1 MRILK
6 TTLAATVAILS
17 FALPA
22 LADTPV
28 TLKFYH
34 PQLPW
39 IGGVIE
45 SFNATHKD
53 VVIEDQAPA
62 ENYSAGDQNVIR
74 GLMTNSAPDVYLA
87 SYSGVPS
94 LVSILKDRKL
104 DVSLAKFM
112 QLESNGWAEQN
123 YSDALLSLAK
133 VGGEQYA
140 MPFTA
145 SLPIV
150 YVNKDLIEKAGG
162 SVDQFP
168 TTWDGVIELAQNV
181 NKLGD
186 GSIGLNFSVGGL
198 SDDWFWQM
206 VVMAS
211 GNTML
216 NADATGIGFDNE
228 AGMEAL
234 RVTQDMAVKTDMTV
248 YATPTPATQQFLAG
262 KIGMVIES
270 PSEIV
275 GYGKAIGDRFTM
287 RTVKFPLIDAKNG
300 GLPAGGAALMMLA
313 QDDKKQAAAWEF
325 IKYMTSAETQAVVSK
340 ASGYMPTNKQA
351 AEVLKEFYAQNPN
364 FLTAFSEMDAARPW
378 FAYPDNT
385 ADDVWKGVA
394 PVIDQL
400 QRGKITPQDAMS
412 MMRDHVAS
420 VMANK

>member
-1 MRILK
+1 MFKLK
-6 TTLAATVAILS
+6 TALAATAAILS

-22 LADTPV
+22 WADTPV

-39 IGGVIE
+39 IGAVIE

-74 GLMTNSAPDVYLA
+74 GLMTDSAPDVYLA

-94 LVSILKDRKL
+94 LVTILKDRKL
-104 DVSLAKFM
+104 DVSLGKFI
-112 QLESNGWAEQN
+112 QQEGNSWVEKN

-150 YVNKDLIEKAGG
+150 YVNKELIEKAGG

-168 TTWDGVIELAQNV
+168 TTWDGVIELAQKI

-186 GSIGLNFSVGGL
+186 GNIGLNFSVGGL

-211 GNTML
+211 GNSML

-228 AGMEAL
+228 AGMQAL
-234 RVTQDMAVKTDMTV
+234 RITQDMAVKTDMTV

-287 RTVKFPLIDAKNG
+287 RTVKFPLIDARNG

-325 IKYMTSAETQAVVSK
+325 IKYMTSAETQATVSK

-351 AEVLKEFYAQNPN
+351 ADFLKDFYAANPN
-364 FLTAFSEMDAARPW
+364 FQTAFREMDAARPW
-378 FAYPDNT
+378 FAYPNNT
-385 ADDVWKGVA
+385 ADEVWKGVA
-394 PVIDQL
+394 PVLDQL
-400 QRGKITPQDAMS
+400 QRGKLSPEDAMTKI
-412 MMRDHVAS
+412 RDHVAS

>member
-1 MRILK
+1 MRRLK
-6 TTLAATVAILS
+6 ATLAATATLLS
-17 FALPA
+17 LALPA
-22 LADTPV
+22 WADEPV
-28 TLKFYH
+28 TLTFYH

-39 IGGVIE
+39 IGSVIE
-45 SFNATHKD
+45 SFNATHTG

-94 LVSILKDRKL
+94 LASILEDRGL
-104 DVSLAKFM
+104 DVSLSGFM
-112 QLESNGWAEQN
+112 EEEGEAWVEQN
-123 YSDALLSLAK
+123 YADAILSLAR
-133 VGGEQYA
+133 VGDEQYA

-150 YVNKDLIEKAGG
+150 YVNKEMIEAAGG
-162 SVDQFP
+162 SVDDFP
-168 TTWDGVIELAQNV
+168 TTWDGVIELAQKV
-181 NKLGD
+181 NQLGD
-186 GSIGLNFSVGGL
+186 GSIGLSFSVGGL

-206 VVMAS
+206 LVMAS
-211 GNTML
+211 GNSML
-216 NADATGIGFDNE
+216 NAEATGIGFDNA

-234 RVTQDMAVKTDMTV
+234 RITQDMAVKTDMTV

-262 KIGMVIES
+262 KVGMVVES

-287 RTVKFPLIDAKNG
+287 RTVKFPLIDAENG

-313 QDDKKQAAAWEF
+313 QDEKKQAAAWEF
-325 IKYMTSAETQAVVSK
+325 MKYMTSGETQANVSR
-340 ASGYMPTNKQA
+340 ASGYMPTNKQT
-351 AEVLKEFYAQNPN
+351 AEVLKDFYAENPN

-394 PVIDQL
+394 PVLDQL
-400 QRGKITPQDAMS
+400 QRGKISPQEAMT
-412 MMRDHVAS
+412 MVRDHVTS